1 VFKNGGVFAPM
12 VPTIHCST
20 CKERRHKRMS
30 LIEQEQEKGSVLIF
44 IFLDLR
50 YPQNKY
56 QRSLCKFDVC
66 TSANASV
73 V

>member
-30 LIEQEQEKGSVLIF
+30 VIEQEQDKGFVCVHVCSS
-44 IFLDLR
+44 
-50 YPQNKY
+50 
-56 QRSLCKFDVC
+56 RS
-66 TSANASV
+66 
-73 V
+73 